1 LTLDLVFEELLE
13 TLKSET
19 LISAAVFAN
28 NISVELRLSD

>member
-19 LISAAVFAN
+19 LICAAVFAN
-28 NISVELRLSD
+28 YISVELRLSD